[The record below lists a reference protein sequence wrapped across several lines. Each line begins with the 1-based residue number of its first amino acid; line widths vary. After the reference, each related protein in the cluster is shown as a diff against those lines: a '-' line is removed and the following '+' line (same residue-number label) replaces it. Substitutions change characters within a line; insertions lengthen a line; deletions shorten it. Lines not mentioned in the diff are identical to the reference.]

1 MTRLPITSQLTLLG
15 ILVGQA
21 VSGDANTGH
30 LEGSASEASNSMLA
44 SPDGP
49 NVFDFHVGGW
59 PFDVEFPE
67 PSFLPG
73 YGMIYEFINL
83 STFVFFQVNF
93 GPDWTQE

>member
-21 VSGDANTGH
+21 VAGDANTGH
-30 LEGSASEASNSMLA
+30 LEESASEASNSMLA

-73 YGMIYEFINL
+73 YETIYEFINL
-83 STFVFFQVNF
+83 STFFFFQVNF
-93 GPDWTQE
+93 RPDWTQK

>member
-1 MTRLPITSQLTLLG
+1 MTRLPITNQLTLLG

-21 VSGDANTGH
+21 VFGDTNTGH
-30 LEGSASEASNSMLA
+30 LEGSASDASNSVLA
-44 SPDGP
+44 SPNGP

-83 STFVFFQVNF
+83 TSYVLFQGNF
-93 GPDWTQE
+93 GPDGTQE

>member
-1 MTRLPITSQLTLLG
+1 MSRLQVACCLTLLG

-30 LEGSASEASNSMLA
+30 LEESASEASNSMLA

-73 YGMIYEFINL
+73 YETIYEFINL
-83 STFVFFQVNF
+83 STFFFFQVNF
-93 GPDWTQE
+93 RPDWTQK

>member
-1 MTRLPITSQLTLLG
+1 MSRLPITSRLTLLG

-30 LEGSASEASNSMLA
+30 LEESASEASNSMLA

-73 YGMIYEFINL
+73 YEMIYEFINL
-83 STFVFFQVNF
+83 SSYVLFQGNF
-93 GPDWTQE
+93 GPDGTQE

>member
-1 MTRLPITSQLTLLG
+1 MS
-15 ILVGQA
+15 QA
-21 VSGDANTGH
+21 VSGNANTGH

-73 YGMIYEFINL
+73 YETIYEFINL
-83 STFVFFQVNF
+83 STFFFFQVNF
-93 GPDWTQE
+93 RPDWTQK

>member
-1 MTRLPITSQLTLLG
+1 MTRLPITSWLTLLG
-15 ILVGQA
+15 ILAGQA
-21 VSGDANTGH
+21 VSGDAGQ
-30 LEGSASEASNSMLA
+30 LEGSASDASNSMLA

-73 YGMIYEFINL
+73 YGMIYEFINI
-83 STFVFFQVNF
+83 STFVFFP
-93 GPDWTQE
+93 G

>member
-30 LEGSASEASNSMLA
+30 LEGSASDASNSMLA
-44 SPDGP
+44 SQDGP

-73 YGMIYEFINL
+73 YEMIYEVINL
-83 STFVFFQVNF
+83 STFFFF
-93 GPDWTQE
+93 PG

>member
-1 MTRLPITSQLTLLG
+1 MTRLPITSWLTLLG

-21 VSGDANTGH
+21 VSADANTGH
-30 LEGSASEASNSMLA
+30 LEGSASSSMLA
-44 SPDGP
+44 SQDGP

-83 STFVFFQVNF
+83 STFVFFS
-93 GPDWTQE
+93 G

>member
-30 LEGSASEASNSMLA
+30 LEGSASDASNSILA

-73 YGMIYEFINL
+73 YETIYEFINL
-83 STFVFFQVNF
+83 STFFFFQVNF
-93 GPDWTQE
+93 RPDWTQK

>member
-1 MTRLPITSQLTLLG
+1 MTKLLITSRLTLLG

-21 VSGDANTGH
+21 VAGDANTGH
-30 LEGSASEASNSMLA
+30 LEESASEASNSMLA

-83 STFVFFQVNF
+83 SSYVLFQGNF
-93 GPDWTQE
+93 GPDGTQE